1 MYFCI
6 LFFIFRVYEVRT
18 NSLFWRPVSV
28 SDDVGGDLRKKPQIF
43 SPSLS
48 LPSFSYNIDIFI
60 ICQLKVIRGWIQVK
74 KHFTNSVCS
83 LINIKLQKQKFLT
96 HEQRFHCRAVREQG
110 FCPLMLFIH
119 NLDQWTL
126 VPTSWLKRLSS
137 SSPSPLWSA
146 HLVVWRRGG
155 DLSYASPRSGG
166 KWGHHPSG
174 AVPTVRL
181 DHRRHIFN
189 LYQRQGCKL
198 NLYMQIRCQTLIS
211 SFY

>member
-1 MYFCI
+1 
-6 LFFIFRVYEVRT
+6 
-18 NSLFWRPVSV
+18 
-28 SDDVGGDLRKKPQIF
+28 
-43 SPSLS
+43 
-48 LPSFSYNIDIFI
+48 
-60 ICQLKVIRGWIQVK
+60 
-74 KHFTNSVCS
+74 
-83 LINIKLQKQKFLT
+83 
-96 HEQRFHCRAVREQG
+96 
-110 FCPLMLFIH
+110 MLFIH

-137 SSPSPLWSA
+137 SSPSPLWSG

-189 LYQRQGCKL
+189 LYQRQGCKQ
-198 NLYMQIRCQTLIS
+198 NIYKPIRCQTLTS
-211 SFY
+211 SFCQVFQPATLKFTEKCILPRQKYCEMNICIFLIMSQRYFTLETRFQIWLYLLSKYTFIRV